1 MINAIGS
8 GIDIAVKSAD
18 SGNGLS
24 SLSNENDAGLMVEK
38 MGSSATANQRC
49 GGGNK
54 EQVATPP
61 NNNLIATP
69 VVNNP
74 APNNTGSNTNNDLN
88 NNAIAT
94 PNVCAPDNSCK
105 PANNNCEVATNN
117 LNLIA
122 TPPVSQNRC
131 GVNDNNVN
139 LVATPPVNQACL
151 ATPPEF
157 APEQSNLE
165 EMTGLLPM
173 LQRMFPNIDFQNIG
187 GTVAESVDAGNSK
200 STSNIGK

>member
-1 MINAIGS
+1 
-8 GIDIAVKSAD
+8 
-18 SGNGLS
+18 
-24 SLSNENDAGLMVEK
+24 
-38 MGSSATANQRC
+38 
-49 GGGNK
+49 
-54 EQVATPP
+54 
-61 NNNLIATP
+61 
-69 VVNNP
+69 
-74 APNNTGSNTNNDLN
+74 
-88 NNAIAT
+88 
-94 PNVCAPDNSCK
+94 
-105 PANNNCEVATNN
+105 
-117 LNLIA
+117 
-122 TPPVSQNRC
+122 
-131 GVNDNNVN
+131 VN